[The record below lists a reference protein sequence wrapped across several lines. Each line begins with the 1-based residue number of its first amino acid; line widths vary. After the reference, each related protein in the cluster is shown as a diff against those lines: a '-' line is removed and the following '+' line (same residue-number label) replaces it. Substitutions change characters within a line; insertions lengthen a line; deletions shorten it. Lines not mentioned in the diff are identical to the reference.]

1 MSNKPQHWDRP
12 LADLGQLPRSLERSS
27 ASQRQPATN
36 REHDPLSTNAPR
48 AAVPQ
53 PYRVIPQPPDGN
65 QYEPTRFY
73 TQPAHSYAQPT
84 QSHAQP
90 TPFYAQSP
98 GAMLPQSPH
107 IVPPPS
113 IPIALPP
120 LSEIMR
126 SRPQDPLSASLPL
139 SVMSGVMSAPTS
151 AAVAGLVVRAVT
163 RHDLDN
169 PPQRRIVPPLKLRK
183 EEPQLR
189 RVEPRLGTEA
199 ARSTEPHQHRAE
211 DPPRRYADQPL
222 PHDVEHPP
230 HHVEHPPRHVE
241 HPPRHVEHR
250 PRRRE
255 PKLWQIILPTSRI
268 LPEHMD
274 LLTGIIRKR
283 ADLAV
288 LAGPASPLHT
298 VVFSPDIDLAGLLRF
313 YRMALPE
320 SNQVFLAG
328 SPLSSCQVFLGRD
341 LCEKRI
347 SAHRLRDGDYDYHV
361 KIGQRLCTW
370 IQCRFSVSLDTED
383 ENAYLTLCAH
393 MAAKHFGQ
401 TPMCPLCRR
410 VLRVPKDAEW
420 EAYDLIKKHF
430 MTGLCLE
437 LAKHAINRVAKPVPR
452 PVLDADDGLAPLT
465 TGSEINGRS

>member
-1 MSNKPQHWDRP
+1 MPNRPQHWDRP
-12 LADLGQLPRSLERSS
+12 LADLGQPPTSLERPS
-27 ASQRQPATN
+27 ASQRQPAAN
-36 REHDPLSTNAPR
+36 WEHDPLSTNAPR
-48 AAVPQ
+48 AAQ
-53 PYRVIPQPPDGN
+53 PTHSYAQP
-65 QYEPTRFY
+65 THFY

-84 QSHAQP
+84 QCHAQP
-90 TPFYAQSP
+90 TRFYAQPP

-120 LSEIMR
+120 LSEIMH
-126 SRPQDPLSASLPL
+126 SRPPDPLLASLPL
-139 SVMSGVMSAPTS
+139 SVMPGVMSAPTS

-183 EEPQLR
+183 EEP
-189 RVEPRLGTEA
+189 RLGTEA
-199 ARSTEPHQHRAE
+199 AHLTEPRQHRAE
-211 DPPRRYADQPL
+211 DPSRRYADQPP
-222 PHDVEHPP
+222 PHHVEHPLRR
-230 HHVEHPPRHVE
+230 VEHPPRHVE
-241 HPPRHVEHR
+241 HPPRC
-250 PRRRE
+250 RE
-255 PKLWQIILPTSRI
+255 PKLWQIILPMSKI

-298 VVFSPDIDLAGLLRF
+298 VVFSPDIELAGLLRF
-313 YRMALPE
+313 YRMTLPE

-328 SPLSSCQVFLGRD
+328 SPLSSCQVFLGRE
-341 LCEKRI
+341 LCQKRI

-370 IQCRFSVSLDTED
+370 MQCRFSVSLDTED
-383 ENAYLTLCAH
+383 ENAYLTICAH
-393 MAAKHFGQ
+393 MAARHFGQ

-410 VLRVPKDAEW
+410 VLRVPQDAEW
-420 EAYDLIKKHF
+420 EAYDLIKKHL

-437 LAKHAINRVAKPVPR
+437 LAKHAINTVAKPVPR

-465 TGSEINGRS
+465 TRSG

>member
-1 MSNKPQHWDRP
+1 MSNRSQHWAGP
-12 LADLGQLPRSLERSS
+12 LADLGQPPTSLERPS
-27 ASQRQPATN
+27 ASQRQPAAN
-36 REHDPLSTNAPR
+36 WDHDPLSTNAPR
-48 AAVPQ
+48 AAQ
-53 PYRVIPQPPDGN
+53 PTHSYAQP
-65 QYEPTRFY
+65 THFY

-84 QSHAQP
+84 QCHAQP
-90 TPFYAQSP
+90 TRFYAQPP

-126 SRPQDPLSASLPL
+126 SRPPDPLSASLPL
-139 SVMSGVMSAPTS
+139 SVMPGVMSAPTS

-163 RHDLDN
+163 RHDIEN
-169 PPQRRIVPPLKLRK
+169 PPQRRVVPPLQLRR
-183 EEPQLR
+183 EEPQ
-189 RVEPRLGTEA
+189 LGTEA
-199 ARSTEPHQHRAE
+199 AQLRAEAARPTEPRQHRAE
-211 DPPRRYADQPL
+211 DPSRRYADQPPSRHL
-222 PHDVEHPP
+222 EHAP

-241 HPPRHVEHR
+241 HPPR
-250 PRRRE
+250 RRE
-255 PKLWQIILPTSRI
+255 PKLWQIILPTSKI

-328 SPLSSCQVFLGRD
+328 SPLSSCQVYLGRD
-341 LCEKRI
+341 LCQKPI
-347 SAHRLRDGDYDYHV
+347 NAHRLRDGDYDYHV

-370 IQCRFSVSLDTED
+370 MQCRFSVSLHTED
-383 ENAYLTLCAH
+383 KNAYLTLCAH
-393 MAAKHFGQ
+393 VAARHFGQ

-410 VLRVPKDAEW
+410 VLRVPEDAEW

-465 TGSEINGRS
+465 TGSG

>member
-1 MSNKPQHWDRP
+1 MSNRPQHWDRP
-12 LADLGQLPRSLERSS
+12 LADLGQPPTSLERPS
-27 ASQRQPATN
+27 ASQRQPAAN
-36 REHDPLSTNAPR
+36 WEHDPPDSAR
-48 AAVPQ
+48 AVVHGSYGPIVPQ
-53 PYRVIPQPPDGN
+53 APDGD
-65 QYEPTRFY
+65 QYGPNRFHAQPTHSYTQPTRFY
-73 TQPAHSYAQPT
+73 AQP
-84 QSHAQP
+84 
-90 TPFYAQSP
+90 P
-98 GAMLPQSPH
+98 GTMSPQSPH
-107 IVPPPS
+107 VVPPPS

-126 SRPQDPLSASLPL
+126 SRPPDPLSASLPL
-139 SVMSGVMSAPTS
+139 SVMPGVMSAPTS

-163 RHDLDN
+163 RHDIEN
-169 PPQRRIVPPLKLRK
+169 PPQRRVVPPLQLRR
-183 EEPQLR
+183 EEPQ
-189 RVEPRLGTEA
+189 LGTEA
-199 ARSTEPHQHRAE
+199 AHPREPQQHRAE
-211 DPPRRYADQPL
+211 DPPRRYADQPPSRHL
-222 PHDVEHPP
+222 EHPP
-230 HHVEHPPRHVE
+230 HHVEHPPRHVG
-241 HPPRHVEHR
+241 HP

-255 PKLWQIILPTSRI
+255 PKLWQIILPTSKI

-274 LLTGIIRKR
+274 LLTGVIRKR

-341 LCEKRI
+341 LCQKHI
-347 SAHRLRDGDYDYHV
+347 SAHRLRNGDYDYHV

-370 IQCRFSVSLDTED
+370 MHCRFSVSLDTED

-393 MAAKHFGQ
+393 MAARHFGL

-420 EAYDLIKKHF
+420 EAYDLIKKHL

-465 TGSEINGRS
+465 TGSG

>member
-1 MSNKPQHWDRP
+1 MSNRPQHWDRP
-12 LADLGQLPRSLERSS
+12 LADLGRPPTSLERSS
-27 ASQRQPATN
+27 ASQRQPAAN
-36 REHDPLSTNAPR
+36 WEHDPPDSAR
-48 AAVPQ
+48 AV
-53 PYRVIPQPPDGN
+53 VHG
-65 QYEPTRFY
+65 PTRFHA
-73 TQPAHSYAQPT
+73 QPTRSCAQPGGSYAQPT

-90 TPFYAQSP
+90 TRFYAQPP

-126 SRPQDPLSASLPL
+126 SQPPDPLSASLPL
-139 SVMSGVMSAPTS
+139 SVMPGVMSAPTS

-189 RVEPRLGTEA
+189 R
-199 ARSTEPHQHRAE
+199 
-211 DPPRRYADQPL
+211 DPPRRYADQPPSRHL
-222 PHDVEHPP
+222 ERPP

-241 HPPRHVEHR
+241 HPPR
-250 PRRRE
+250 RRE
-255 PKLWQIILPTSRI
+255 PKLWQIILPTSKI

-328 SPLSSCQVFLGRD
+328 SPLSSCQVFLGRE
-341 LCEKRI
+341 LCQKRI

-370 IQCRFSVSLDTED
+370 MQCRFSVSLDTED
-383 ENAYLTLCAH
+383 ENAYLTICAH
-393 MAAKHFGQ
+393 MAARHFGQ

-410 VLRVPKDAEW
+410 VLRVPQDAEW
-420 EAYDLIKKHF
+420 EAYDLIKKHL

-437 LAKHAINRVAKPVPR
+437 LAKHAINTVAKPVPR

-465 TGSEINGRS
+465 TRSG

>member
-1 MSNKPQHWDRP
+1 MPNRPQHWDRP
-12 LADLGQLPRSLERSS
+12 LADLGQPPTSLERPS
-27 ASQRQPATN
+27 ASQRQPAAN
-36 REHDPLSTNAPR
+36 WEHDPPDSAR
-48 AAVPQ
+48 AVVHGSYGSIVAQ
-53 PYRVIPQPPDGN
+53 APDGD
-65 QYEPTRFY
+65 QYGPTRFHAQPTHSYTQPTRFY
-73 TQPAHSYAQPT
+73 AQP
-84 QSHAQP
+84 
-90 TPFYAQSP
+90 P
-98 GAMLPQSPH
+98 GAMLPQSSH

-126 SRPQDPLSASLPL
+126 SRPPDPLSASLPL
-139 SVMSGVMSAPTS
+139 SVMPGVMSAPTS

-169 PPQRRIVPPLKLRK
+169 PPQRRVVPPLQLKR
-183 EEPQLR
+183 EEPQ
-189 RVEPRLGTEA
+189 LGTEA
-199 ARSTEPHQHRAE
+199 AHPREPRQHRAE
-211 DPPRRYADQPL
+211 DPPRRYADQPP
-222 PHDVEHPP
+222 PHVVEHPLRR
-230 HHVEHPPRHVE
+230 VEHPPRHVE
-241 HPPRHVEHR
+241 HPPRC
-250 PRRRE
+250 RE
-255 PKLWQIILPTSRI
+255 PKVWQIILPTSKI

-288 LAGPASPLHT
+288 LAGPASPSHT
-298 VVFSPDIDLAGLLRF
+298 VVFSPDIDLAELLRF

-328 SPLSSCQVFLGRD
+328 SPLSSCQVSTGHD
-341 LCEKRI
+341 LCQKHI
-347 SAHRLRDGDYDYHV
+347 SAHRLRNGDYDYHV

-370 IQCRFSVSLDTED
+370 MQCRFSVSLDTED

-393 MAAKHFGQ
+393 MAARHFGQ

-410 VLRVPKDAEW
+410 VLRVPKDVEW

-437 LAKHAINRVAKPVPR
+437 LAKHAINTVAKPVPR
-452 PVLDADDGLAPLT
+452 PVLDADDGLAPRT
-465 TGSEINGRS
+465 TGSE

>member
-1 MSNKPQHWDRP
+1 MSHRPQHWDRP
-12 LADLGQLPRSLERSS
+12 LGDLGQPPTSLERPS
-27 ASQRQPATN
+27 ASQRQPAAN
-36 REHDPLSTNAPR
+36 WEHDPLSTNAPR
-48 AAVPQ
+48 AAQ
-53 PYRVIPQPPDGN
+53 PTHSYAQP
-65 QYEPTRFY
+65 THSY
-73 TQPAHSYAQPT
+73 TQPAHSYAPPT

-90 TPFYAQSP
+90 TRFYAQPP

-107 IVPPPS
+107 VVPPPS

-126 SRPQDPLSASLPL
+126 SRPPDPLSASLPL
-139 SVMSGVMSAPTS
+139 SVMPGVMSAPTS

-163 RHDLDN
+163 RHDIEN
-169 PPQRRIVPPLKLRK
+169 PPQRKVVPPLQLRR
-183 EEPQLR
+183 EEPQ
-189 RVEPRLGTEA
+189 LGTEA
-199 ARSTEPHQHRAE
+199 ARPREPRQYRAE
-211 DPPRRYADQPL
+211 DSPRSYADQP
-222 PHDVEHPP
+222 PP
-230 HHVEHPPRHVE
+230 HHVEHPLRRVE
-241 HPPRHVEHR
+241 PP

-255 PKLWQIILPTSRI
+255 PKLWQIILPTSKI

-341 LCEKRI
+341 LCQKRI

-361 KIGQRLCTW
+361 KIGQRHCAW

-393 MAAKHFGQ
+393 MAARHFEQ

-437 LAKHAINRVAKPVPR
+437 LAKHAINTVAKPVPR
-452 PVLDADDGLAPLT
+452 PFMDADDGLAPLT
-465 TGSEINGRS
+465 TGSGRS